1 MRGVCVREREADAF
15 CARRANACQVT
26 LRRTSKAN
34 VWEGQLQGEIREP
47 FQKEGR
53 PKDEKE
59 PDEAGKRRGCLR
71 QKCHTGAPRY
81 RERSPS
87 LPPSPPPWSAKP
99 CLLPFPPPCPLHP
112 YKSVFPAFK
121 FWLAEMQLSRWVI
134 LDNPLHNSFSP
145 SPCL

>member
-1 MRGVCVREREADAF
+1 MYVHKYMRGVCACVREADAF
-15 CARRANACQVT
+15 CARTANGCQVT

-34 VWEGQLQGEIREP
+34 VREGQLQGEIREP

-71 QKCHTGAPRY
+71 QKCHTGAPRC

-87 LPPSPPPWSAKP
+87 LPPTLPSWSAKP
-99 CLLPFPPPCPLHP
+99 CLLSRTTCSHPPPRPLHP
-112 YKSVFPAFK
+112 NKSVFPA
-121 FWLAEMQLSRWVI
+121 LS
-134 LDNPLHNSFSP
+134 FG
-145 SPCL
+145 

>member
-59 PDEAGKRRGCLR
+59 QVLKRSGCP
-71 QKCHTGAPRY
+71 QQGDPR
-81 RERSPS
+81 
-87 LPPSPPPWSAKP
+87 W
-99 CLLPFPPPCPLHP
+99 
-112 YKSVFPAFK
+112 
-121 FWLAEMQLSRWVI
+121 
-134 LDNPLHNSFSP
+134 
-145 SPCL
+145 

>member
-81 RERSPS
+81 RERSSS

-99 CLLPFPPPCPLHP
+99 
-112 YKSVFPAFK
+112 K